1 MMEAKR
7 KKLEKENEV
16 SSLQKQVD
24 SLSSSLESLRSKA
37 SLVASGIN
45 ESAINQEQLRSES
58 LMKELCSIRVCCSL
72 SESPVGGPG
81 ELSDT
86 SPSISRG
93 NGRFSFGVV
102 GDDKAPPEESGSL
115 QRAANTDRG
124 AEEGDEQR
132 LEEARSE
139 RGGVGEEE
147 GDAGERGGKGAA
159 ATVLADKANQAVAEV
174 GVLDAR
180 GGSDFA
186 ERHHLHHAGR
196 SGSPP
201 PLFRS
206 NRCKTI
212 ERIHSVLLL
221 FVQITT
227 HHVDAHPVPFTNHDT
242 PLQRHHGLHQ
252 RR

>member
-1 MMEAKR
+1 MMESRRKR
-7 KKLEKENEV
+7 LERENEV

-24 SLSSSLESLRSKA
+24 SLSTSLESLRNKA

-45 ESAINQEQLRSES
+45 ESAINREQLRSES
-58 LMKELCSIRVCCSL
+58 LMKELCSVRACRSA
-72 SESPVGGPG
+72 SESPVGRPG
-81 ELSDT
+81 ELPDAS
-86 SPSISRG
+86 SSIPRR
-93 NGRFSFGVV
+93 NGRFSPGIV
-102 GDDKAPPEESGSL
+102 GDDEASPEESGSL
-115 QRAANTDRG
+115 QRAASTDRG

-132 LEEARSE
+132 LEEVRSE
-139 RGGVGEEE
+139 CGGVGEEE

-159 ATVLADKANQAVAEV
+159 ATVLADKADQAVAEV

-196 SGSPP
+196 SGSTP

-206 NRCKTI
+206 NHCKTI

-227 HHVDAHPVPFTNHDT
+227 HHVDAHSISLTNHDT
-242 PLQRHHGLHQ
+242 PLQRHHRLHQ

>member
-58 LMKELCSIRVCCSL
+58 QMKELCSIRVCRPV

-81 ELSDT
+81 ELPDAS
-86 SPSISRG
+86 SSISRR
-93 NGRFSFGVV
+93 NGRFSLGVV
-102 GDDKAPPEESGSL
+102 GDDKAPQEESGSL
-115 QRAANTDRG
+115 QRVAGTDRG

-139 RGGVGEEE
+139 
-147 GDAGERGGKGAA
+147 
-159 ATVLADKANQAVAEV
+159 
-174 GVLDAR
+174 
-180 GGSDFA
+180 
-186 ERHHLHHAGR
+186 
-196 SGSPP
+196 
-201 PLFRS
+201 
-206 NRCKTI
+206 
-212 ERIHSVLLL
+212 
-221 FVQITT
+221 
-227 HHVDAHPVPFTNHDT
+227 
-242 PLQRHHGLHQ
+242 HG
-252 RR
+252 